1 MEIVV
6 TNAQIRVL
14 DTPDGGKVLQF
25 AEPNGMIVTIPMV
38 QRVARELAA
47 MLGSGI
53 MVANGPLPNSPS
65 GKPN

>member
-14 DTPDGGKVLQF
+14 DAPDGSKILQF
-25 AEPNGMIVTIPMV
+25 AEPNGIVVTIPMV
-38 QRVARELAA
+38 QRAARELAA

-53 MVANGPLPNSPS
+53 VVANGPLPPAPS
-65 GKPN
+65 KLS